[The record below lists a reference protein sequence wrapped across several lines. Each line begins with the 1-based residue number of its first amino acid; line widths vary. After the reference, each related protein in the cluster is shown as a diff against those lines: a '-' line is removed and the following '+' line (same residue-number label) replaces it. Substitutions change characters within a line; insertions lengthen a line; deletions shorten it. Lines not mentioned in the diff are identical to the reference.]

1 MVAALKKTPF
11 TPCLT
16 LKAIRKERGLT
27 QEDILTL
34 IAEMGEEPFNGGFI
48 SYFER
53 GRRKPWGR
61 AIALISQ
68 ALKMQPIE
76 VFPEYVKPE

>member
-1 MVAALKKTPF
+1 MIATTRKKTPF
-11 TPCLT
+11 TPCST
-16 LKAIRKERGLT
+16 LKEIRRKRKLT

-48 SYFER
+48 SYFET

-61 AIALISQ
+61 AITLISQ
-68 ALKMQPIE
+68 ALGMQPIE
-76 VFPEYVKPE
+76 VFPEYVKE